1 MQLVGYSSST
11 SSRTKN
17 VDRTLIGCQ
26 AILSTNVNDD
36 SQAEQADE
44 DLLSKQLEKLWDL
57 EALGIRPSEFVD
69 TNSNIIENFHR
80 TTRFENG

>member
-44 DLLSKQLEKLWDL
+44 DLLSKQLEKVVGSGGLRDQTL
-57 EALGIRPSEFVD
+57 RVC
-69 TNSNIIENFHR
+69 
-80 TTRFENG
+80 